1 MLQFNGASLTLKYT
15 GPVEEKKAT
24 KNQSS
29 FSKEK
34 GMNILH
40 LCEIAKAELQIGI
53 HRKYEEL

>member
-1 MLQFNGASLTLKYT
+1 MFQFNGASLTLKYT

-40 LCEIAKAELQIGI
+40 LCEIAKAELQI
-53 HRKYEEL
+53 